1 MPPSWAD
8 GPASGPGSSKR
19 PLTGPGTPHSS
30 CLGWQA
36 GTLRGGP
43 RQLTRQGDSSVLI
56 KALRYGHD
64 YTSRIDFSGLAR
76 ATEMLHATNALN
88 EPGSSER
95 LRLPDA
101 SH

>member
-1 MPPSWAD
+1 MF
-8 GPASGPGSSKR
+8 
-19 PLTGPGTPHSS
+19 
-30 CLGWQA
+30 
-36 GTLRGGP
+36 LREE
-43 RQLTRQGDSSVLI
+43 RRKTCVLI

-64 YTSRIDFSGLAR
+64 YTAWIDFSSLAR
-76 ATEMLHATNALN
+76 ATEMLHATNAFN